1 MTDHW
6 SKQTGLIVPGF
17 EIGFCTATAAVTEG
31 YGVKVG
37 THVTQTVPITLS
49 AGVGDSVGVVLKT
62 AGIGEICPVCFYGVM
77 RMDTTSAVT
86 IGNFVIGASGGA
98 TVLGIQAAGG
108 NTYANYKAFG
118 GASYILG
125 MALQTATSGDEILI
139 LIGKCL

>member
-17 EIGFCTATAAVTEG
+17 EIGFCTATAGVTEG

-37 THVTQTVPITLS
+37 THVTQTVPVTLS
-49 AGVGDSVGVVLKT
+49 AGIGDSVGVVLKT
-62 AGIGEICPVCFYGVM
+62 ASAGDQVPVCFYGLM
-77 RMDTTSAVT
+77 RMDTAGGVT
-86 IGNFVIGASGGA
+86 IGKFVIGSSGGA
-98 TVLGIQAAGG
+98 TVVQAAGAS
-108 NTYANYKAFG
+108 TYYVAFG

-125 MALQTATSGDEILI
+125 LAMQTATSGDEILV